1 MSRPLLVGSDIDGT
15 LITSA
20 ERVSPRTRECLSRF
34 IDAGGVLALATGRP
48 PRWLLPVL
56 EQLPVRPMAVCAN
69 GAVLYDSATDRIVDT
84 HPLLPDQLRT
94 IVDTARAILAAD
106 GGVGVAVERAGNSAF
121 DPQPEL
127 FIIAPEWAHAWPAID
142 FGEAGEDELLAEPA
156 IKLLLRNE
164 GLDSGDMYRR
174 LAPAIPPEMAH
185 LTYSVSEGLLEVAAP
200 GITKAVGLREISRT
214 LGIPAERAI
223 CFGDMP
229 NDTEM
234 LRWAGRGVAMGN
246 AAPELKIAADETT
259 VTNDED
265 GLAAVLERW
274 Y

>member
-15 LITSA
+15 LITGT
-20 ERVSPRTRECLSRF
+20 ERISPRTRDCLRRF
-34 IDAGGVLALATGRP
+34 INAGGALVLATGRP

-69 GAVLYDSATDRIVDT
+69 GAVLYDSAVDQIVET
-84 HPLLPDQLRT
+84 HPLYPRQLRT
-94 IVDTARAILAAD
+94 IVDTARDIFAGD
-106 GGVGVAVERAGNSAF
+106 GGVGIAVERAGTSAF

-127 FIIAPEWAHAWPAID
+127 FIIAPDWAHAWPTIN
-142 FGEAGEDELLAEPA
+142 FGEASEDELLAEPA

-164 GLDSGDMYRR
+164 ELDSADMYRR
-174 LAPAIPPEMAH
+174 LAPEISPELAH
-185 LTYSVSEGLLEVAAP
+185 LTYSFSDGLLEFAAP
-200 GITKAVGLREISRT
+200 GITKATGLRGIARI
-214 LGIPAERAI
+214 LGTPSERVI

-229 NDTEM
+229 NDIEM
-234 LRWAGRGVAMGN
+234 LRWAGTGVAMGN
-246 AAPELKIAADETT
+246 AAPEVKAAADLTT
-259 VTNDED
+259 LTNNED

>member
-1 MSRPLLVGSDIDGT
+1 MKRPLLVGSDIDGT
-15 LITSA
+15 LITTA
-20 ERVSPRTRECLSRF
+20 DRVSPRTRECLSRF

-69 GAVLYDSATDRIVDT
+69 GAVLYDSAADRIIDT
-84 HPLLPDQLRT
+84 HPLLPDQLRA
-94 IVDTARAILAAD
+94 IVDTARSVLADD
-106 GGVGVAVERAGNSAF
+106 GGVGVAVERAGTSAF

-142 FGEAGEDELLAEPA
+142 FGEADEDDLLAAPA

-164 GLDSGDMYRR
+164 ALDSADMYRR

-200 GITKAVGLREISRT
+200 DITKAVGLREIART
-214 LGIPAERAI
+214 LGIPAERVI

-234 LRWAGRGVAMGN
+234 LRWAGTGIAMGN
-246 AAPELKIAADETT
+246 AAPELKDIADESTA
-259 VTNDED
+259 TNDED